1 MYSKLHRPIKNKCGT
16 FINAGSCVF
25 LVEYLKKEESK
36 YNTFFSHKDDAVDST
51 TVINSIDNNKRT
63 LKSKQEKFYMLT
75 YNPSEKE
82 IKFLVKSVT
91 GKKISRWDDLTQL
104 EKEQVLSSF
113 KEYVRDS
120 MNIYAKNFNR
130 DKELTG
136 DDLVY
141 FAKIEENRYE
151 DEKEEYG
158 FLGNKKEAVKRDGF
172 NLHAHVIVSRMDK
185 TQTIALSPRSKNR
198 EVSTQLNGKTVKGGF
213 NLMKWKKE
221 CEDLYSSKYNYIYDQ
236 GERYDS
242 NPMYIAK
249 QRIKGKVKNKII
261 NEMLQDMKEEKQI
274 YKNINKASLIIANPK
289 AAIKSYLKQQIKEIL
304 SDNQQTEI

>member
-25 LVEYLKKEESK
+25 LVEYLKKEESNT
-36 YNTFFSHKDDAVDST
+36 NTFFSHREDAVSST
-51 TVINSIDNNKRT
+51 DVVDRIDNNKRT

-82 IKFLVKSVT
+82 IKKIIQNTL
-91 GKKISRWDDLTQL
+91 GKKVEKWEDLTAAERQQIIG
-104 EKEQVLSSF
+104 EF
-113 KEYVRDS
+113 KEYVRSS
-120 MNIYAKNFNR
+120 MNVYANNFNR
-130 DKELTG
+130 DKEVTA

-158 FLGNKKEAVKRDGF
+158 FLGNKKNALKKEGF
-172 NLHAHVIVSRMDK
+172 NLHVHVIVSRMDK
-185 TQTIALSPRSKNR
+185 SQTMALSPRSKNR
-198 EVSTQLNGKTVKGGF
+198 EVTTQLNGKTVKSGF

-221 CEDLYSSKYNYIYDQ
+221 CEDLFSEKYNYLYER
-236 GERYDS
+236 GERYDR
-242 NPMYIAK
+242 NPAYIAK
-249 QRIKGKVKNKII
+249 QRLSGTIKNKII
-261 NEMLQDMKEEKQI
+261 NEIMEDMKEERKIHRNVSQV
-274 YKNINKASLIIANPK
+274 SRLIANPK
-289 AAIKSYLKQQIKEIL
+289 KAVKSYLKHKIKEIL